1 MLMSRNRTY
10 STEAIVLRQTALGE
24 ADRILT
30 LFTPNLGKLGAVA
43 KGVRRPVSRTGGHLE
58 LLNRVRVTLA
68 QGRTLDVVTD
78 AQATQT
84 FAGLRSRLQSISR
97 AMYAAELVDRFC
109 IDRSPNIQVYR
120 LLLQAL
126 TLLDVGPD
134 APMLLRHFEL
144 MLLEHSGY
152 RPELFWCVE
161 CRAELQPSDHAFSNT
176 LGGVLCPD
184 CRPGADGPLTQVSL
198 GGMKVL
204 RYLQRTPE
212 LGASAGFSAPAHV
225 AAELE
230 RLCHLY
236 VRHILDREL
245 KTAAFVNTVTGLR
258 PQSRRDWGA

>member
-1 MLMSRNRTY
+1 MPRNRTY
-10 STEAIVLRQTALGE
+10 STEAIVLRQTSLGE
-24 ADRILT
+24 ADRVLT
-30 LFTPNLGKLGAVA
+30 LFTPQLGKLGAVA
-43 KGVRRPVSRTGGHLE
+43 KGVRRPASRTGGHLE
-58 LLNRVRVTLA
+58 LLNRVSVSLA

-78 AQATQT
+78 AQASQT
-84 FAGLRSRLQSISR
+84 FAGLRCSLPSISR
-97 AMYAAELVDRFC
+97 AMYAAEMVDRFC
-109 IDRSPNIQVYR
+109 IDRSPNLQVYR

-126 TLLDVGPD
+126 TILDAGPE
-134 APMLLRHFEL
+134 APVLLRHFEL
-144 MLLEHSGY
+144 LLLEHSGY

-161 CRAELQPSDHAFSNT
+161 CRAELQPLDHTFSNT

-212 LGASAGFSAPAHV
+212 LGASANLRAPVRV

-230 RLCHLY
+230 RMCHLY

-258 PQSRRDWGA
+258 SHPVRDRGA

>member
-1 MLMSRNRTY
+1 MSRNRTY

-24 ADRILT
+24 ADRVLT

-43 KGVRRPVSRTGGHLE
+43 KGVRRPGSRTGGHME

-109 IDRSPNIQVYR
+109 IDRSPNLQVYR

-126 TLLDVGPD
+126 TLLDAGPE
-134 APMLLRHFEL
+134 APVLLRHFEL

-161 CRAELQPSDHAFSNT
+161 CRAELQPSDHSFSNT
-176 LGGVLCPD
+176 LGGVLCPN
-184 CRPGADGPLTQVSL
+184 CRTGADGPLTQVSL

-212 LGASAGFSAPAHV
+212 LGASAGFRAPAHV